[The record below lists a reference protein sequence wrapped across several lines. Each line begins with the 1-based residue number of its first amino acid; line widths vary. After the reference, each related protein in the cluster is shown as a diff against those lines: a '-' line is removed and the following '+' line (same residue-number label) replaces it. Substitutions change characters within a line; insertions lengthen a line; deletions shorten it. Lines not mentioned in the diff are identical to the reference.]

1 MATQREIRKRILSV
15 SSTKKITN
23 TMEMISASKMKKMQ
37 GRLMISKPYVEK
49 LQQVIYNLNVSD
61 ESIQNEPLIKEKE
74 DVSRVMILMISGN
87 RGLCGGYNTNVI
99 NNTLLLYDQLTEE
112 GKDVLL
118 YVIGKKA
125 SSYFKFIDV
134 PMYNSE
140 INLEDKVSFNSTGII
155 GDKLIG
161 LYNRGEIDEVYVSYT
176 RALSSTSFKPAIIR
190 LLPISAEEDYRGRDK
205 SERLDVKPPS
215 FGFSEFLPQ
224 YIFEPN
230 PQKIFSVILPFYTK
244 LKFYLC
250 MLESSF
256 AEQFA
261 RRASMKNATDAA
273 SDMVQELTVKYNRA
287 RQAKITNEIA
297 EIVGGASALE

>member
-1 MATQREIRKRILSV
+1 
-15 SSTKKITN
+15 
-23 TMEMISASKMKKMQ
+23 MEMISASKMKKMQ
-37 GRLMISKPYVEK
+37 GRLTISKPYVEK
-49 LQQVIYNLNVSD
+49 LQQVIYNLNLSEEGIQKEVLLKEN
-61 ESIQNEPLIKEKE
+61 ES
-74 DVSRVMILMISGN
+74 VSRVMILMVSGN

-99 NNTLLLYDQLTEE
+99 NNTLLLYDQLIEE

-125 SSYFKFIDV
+125 ASYFKFIDV

-140 INLEDKVSFNSTGII
+140 INPEDKVSYNSI
-155 GDKLIG
+155 GAIGEKLIE
-161 LYNRGEIDEVYVSYT
+161 LFKRGEVDEVYVSYT

-190 LLPISAEEDYRGRDK
+190 LLPISVEENYSDRDK
-205 SERLDVKPPS
+205 SERLDVKTPTS
-215 FGFSEFLPQ
+215 GIIEFAPQ
-224 YIFEPN
+224 YIFAPN

-244 LKFYLC
+244 LKLYLS

-256 AEQFA
+256 AEQFS
-261 RRASMKNATDAA
+261 RRVAMKNATDAA
-273 SDMVQELTVKYNRA
+273 SDMVKELTVKYNRA